1 MPSSHSSSSH
11 SSSSHSSSS
20 HSSSS
25 HSSSSHS
32 SSSHSSSSYSSSS
45 RSSSSSG
52 ESSYKPA
59 PPYSSFEHTEF
70 AVFRG
75 KRSDYVRSGSM
86 KGKVISRE
94 RRHQPCGYSDGPEI
108 REPSTVHYGLKHN
121 YVYYPEDWVE
131 KPTETTHKKGYYDEN
146 GDFYERVVFWKDG
159 YYHDVPC
166 TCEFCGVTTLCDVY
180 VGTSQVCKQ
189 CGAPLRI
196 DALLD
201 EYTQDPAYTEYERRN
216 PEKRLKAPVENERT
230 APENKNN
237 GSAFLVAFF
246 IIFFIL
252 PGLVSSCN
260 QSRYRVRYS
269 YRAPTTTVQQ
279 TAPPTMEPVKTNP
292 QIFGYNLYLD
302 ETENGYILSP
312 DGSDSYDRKLT
323 WDYGEDSYYEKESDC
338 WLWYNTD
345 VSPNL
350 WQYWY
355 EGISS
360 DYGDYGWMEYEP
372 DGWYIEA
379 SGENWIKLPEE
390 YVSERLWHME
400 IDPADFE

>member
-32 SSSHSSSSYSSSS
+32 SSSHSSSSH
-45 RSSSSSG
+45 SSSSSG
-52 ESSYKPA
+52 ESSYKPT
-59 PPYSSFEHTEF
+59 PPYTSFEHTEF
-70 AVFRG
+70 AAFRG

-180 VGTSQVCKQ
+180 VGTSQVCRQ

-216 PEKRLKAPVENERT
+216 PEKRLKAPVHLKCNYLSSPKTELFRQATNTGANFKNTRFVIGHRALRYLFRDPGSYQEIL
-230 APENKNN
+230 PECFGKMK
-237 GSAFLVAFF
+237 AVALKKRVD
-246 IIFFIL
+246 IIAVCQIHDYLSLSIFF
-252 PGLVSSCN
+252 
-260 QSRYRVRYS
+260 
-269 YRAPTTTVQQ
+269 
-279 TAPPTMEPVKTNP
+279 
-292 QIFGYNLYLD
+292 
-302 ETENGYILSP
+302 
-312 DGSDSYDRKLT
+312 RK
-323 WDYGEDSYYEKESDC
+323 
-338 WLWYNTD
+338 
-345 VSPNL
+345 
-350 WQYWY
+350 
-355 EGISS
+355 
-360 DYGDYGWMEYEP
+360 
-372 DGWYIEA
+372 
-379 SGENWIKLPEE
+379 
-390 YVSERLWHME
+390 
-400 IDPADFE
+400 PA